1 MKIFIAFCLVAI
13 VVLLM
18 AQRYTR
24 LEFVAHAKLLF
35 KTWSVWLASFGAMLG
50 AWIQSFPEA
59 AIQAWSFLPEDIKG
73 YIPHDILGYISQGMV
88 VLAVLAQFVR
98 QSKLKDKAAE
108 LRESK

>member
-13 VVLLM
+13 VALLM

-50 AWIQSFPEA
+50 AWIQSFPET
-59 AIQAWSFLPEDIKG
+59 AIQAWTFLPEDIKG

-98 QSKLKDKAAE
+98 QSKLKDKAVE

>member
-24 LEFVAHAKLLF
+24 LEFVSHAKLLF
-35 KTWSVWLASFGAMLG
+35 KTWSVWLASMGAMLG
-50 AWIQSFPEA
+50 AWIQSFPDA
-59 AIQAWSFLPEDIKG
+59 AIQAWTLLPEDIKG
-73 YIPHDILGYISQGMV
+73 YIPHDILGYISQVIV
-88 VLAVLAQFVR
+88 VIAVLAQFVR

-108 LRESK
+108 MRESK